1 MKRSTSNYMVYGE
14 TGVTPISI
22 DIEETI
28 VNFWTRISINNNN
41 NNNI

>member
-1 MKRSTSNYMVYGE
+1 MVYGE